1 MRARAP
7 LSFIS
12 RYRFVL
18 GRCRA
23 AGMRRQSFL
32 QVREG
37 IPLIF
42 LSSSSIAFTGVVDS
56 SSE

>member
-23 AGMRRQSFL
+23 AGIRRQSFL
-32 QVREG
+32 PVRKG
-37 IPLIF
+37 ILLIF
-42 LSSSSIAFTGVVDS
+42 LSSSSIAFTGVIDG